1 LSRFSSLKLYISRS
15 HIVPIIPAK
24 TVRSKQ
30 YEIVFPEIY
39 AKFMPLSIA
48 GEVRNVKMKT
58 CGTNSNLFRGPLRM
72 KIGW

>member
-1 LSRFSSLKLYISRS
+1 
-15 HIVPIIPAK
+15 VPIIPAK

-48 GEVRNVKMKT
+48 GEVRNVKTKT
-58 CGTNSNLFRGPLRM
+58 CGTNSNLFRGLPRM